1 MTLFLHTA
9 RHPSNEFQSDT
20 IGTKTSLICASKPQH
35 REFVDCRQR
44 VCHICKLSSFIVI
57 KDVQVPKMC
66 TESGKRFVYHISVY
80 SQVHLKISFLVL
92 YKKYLQTNDLE
103 KKSYGERSL
112 FDDDYAYLGSII
124 CSNTEVNASRSY
136 HQVVLAV
143 CKCRRLECKQTYMY
157 IQLI

>member
-1 MTLFLHTA
+1 MHQN
-9 RHPSNEFQSDT
+9 PSTGSN
-20 IGTKTSLICASKPQH
+20 SLIA
-35 REFVDCRQR
+35 D
-44 VCHICKLSSFIVI
+44 
-57 KDVQVPKMC
+57 
-66 TESGKRFVYHISVY
+66 KRFAIYANCPLSLLSKLYKFQRCVQNQENALYTTYRY
-80 SQVHLKISFLVL
+80 SQVDLKISFLVL

>member
-1 MTLFLHTA
+1 M
-9 RHPSNEFQSDT
+9 
-20 IGTKTSLICASKPQH
+20 
-35 REFVDCRQR
+35 
-44 VCHICKLSSFIVI
+44 
-57 KDVQVPKMC
+57 
-66 TESGKRFVYHISVY
+66 VYISVY
-80 SQVHLKISFLVL
+80 SQVDLKICFLVL

>member
-1 MTLFLHTA
+1 MHQN
-9 RHPSNEFQSDT
+9 PSTGSN
-20 IGTKTSLICASKPQH
+20 SLIADKEFAIYANCLFSLLSKLYK
-35 REFVDCRQR
+35 FQR
-44 VCHICKLSSFIVI
+44 C
-57 KDVQVPKMC
+57 VQNQENALY
-66 TESGKRFVYHISVY
+66 TTYRY
-80 SQVHLKISFLVL
+80 SQVDLKISFLVL

>member
-1 MTLFLHTA
+1 M
-9 RHPSNEFQSDT
+9 
-20 IGTKTSLICASKPQH
+20 
-35 REFVDCRQR
+35 
-44 VCHICKLSSFIVI
+44 
-57 KDVQVPKMC
+57 
-66 TESGKRFVYHISVY
+66 
-80 SQVHLKISFLVL
+80 SFLVL

-143 CKCRRLECKQTYMY
+143 CKCRRLECKQTYMC